1 MLRPSKNTIIS
12 NIFVPPLSLP
22 LLLRMHLKFFML
34 FFFAKR
40 LDKLRVVLVSA
51 MGGEAASLEQL
62 HRAIAPEAA
71 AYTDAASVVQ
81 DKAKLAA
88 AGLAAVKLK
97 GTMDPRDGRQYDSE
111 YADSMAQR

>member
-1 MLRPSKNTIIS
+1 
-12 NIFVPPLSLP
+12 
-22 LLLRMHLKFFML
+22 MHLT
-34 FFFAKR
+34 FFFFDPSAQR
-40 LDKLRVVLVSA
+40 LDKLRAGLVSA
-51 MGGEAASLEQL
+51 IGGKAASFEQL
-62 HRAIAPEAA
+62 CQAIAPEAA